1 MLGEVA
7 LLPLIAAVA
16 VLILTM
22 YLGLRAARHAGTLDD
37 YWVAGRGVD
46 VFTNASAIS
55 SNYLSAASFLG
66 VAAFVWAN
74 GFDGVWY
81 ATGFAAGYIL
91 LLLFIAS
98 PLRRFG
104 EYTIPDFCCGRFD
117 SDRLRHAGIFWTCVI
132 SALYIIAQMVGV
144 GTVMEVILQIPFV
157 WGVVLLGSVITLYVT
172 FGGMTGVTMAQMA
185 QFWIMITAMI
195 LPLFVLLPRHGYSK
209 LLMHAYNDTKAAVT
223 SAAEEPSMTMNAT
236 EAFTEKEE
244 DRFGSLRNWV
254 SPFQKWDLWGSVSL
268 LVALVCGT
276 AGLPHILA
284 RFYTNPN
291 ASAARWSTVW
301 VLVFIGVFYITTPIW
316 GTYARVVLGPD
327 AVQMNAAGEVNSNT
341 MMLLTSRE
349 AGDWAEALVAA
360 GAVAALL
367 STVSGL
373 LIALSS
379 AIAHDF
385 YGEIFR
391 PEASE
396 KQKVTVAKI
405 AVVICGA
412 LAIFVGLAFREANIA
427 WMVGLAFAVAASTFF
442 PILVM
447 GIWWRRMTEE
457 GAFAG
462 LLVGGAIS
470 AVVVIG
476 HLAGFWPFDQPAIIS
491 VPLAFLTIYL
501 VSVATQDQAEGTWE
515 RWDAAFH
522 ALHHPDSDLPEAE
535 GEMAEATEAAATAEM
550 PADEPVETIEHEE
563 AAPDEGAESG
573 EGDEA

>member
-1 MLGEVA
+1 MGTEVA
-7 LLPLIAAVA
+7 ALPLIAAIA
-16 VLILTM
+16 VLVLTM
-22 YLGLRAARHAGTLDD
+22 YLGLSAARRTATLDD
-37 YWVAGRGVD
+37 YWVAGRGVG

-104 EYTIPDFCCGRFD
+104 QYTIPDFCEGRFH
-117 SDRLRHAGIFWTCVI
+117 SPRLRRAGIAWTCVI

-144 GTVMEVILQIPFV
+144 GTLMEVVTGIPWV
-157 WGVVLLGSVITLYVT
+157 WGVIILGGVITLYVA
-172 FGGMTGVTMAQMA
+172 FGGMTGVTVAQMA

-195 LPLFVLLPRHGYSK
+195 LPLIVLMSRHDYPE
-209 LLMHAYNDTKAAVT
+209 LLMHAYQDGQAAMGLAT
-223 SAAEEPSMTMNAT
+223 AESTTFTGEPAFTAAE
-236 EAFTEKEE
+236 KEH
-244 DRFGSLRNWV
+244 FGNLHGWV

-301 VLVFIGVFYITTPIW
+301 VLIFIGVFYITTPIW
-316 GTYARVVLGPD
+316 GAYARMVLGPD
-327 AVQMNAAGEVNSNT
+327 AAIRDEAGVANPNS
-341 MMLLTSRE
+341 MMLLTSLE
-349 AGDWAEALVAA
+349 AGQWAQALVAA
-360 GAVAALL
+360 GAIAALL

-391 PEASE
+391 PDASE
-396 KQKVTVAKI
+396 KQKMNIAKV

-412 LAIFVGLAFREANIA
+412 LAIAVGLAFRDANIA

-442 PILVM
+442 PLLLM
-447 GIWWRRMTEE
+447 GVWWRRMTEH
-457 GAFAG
+457 GAYWG
-462 LLVGGAIS
+462 LAVGGGIS

-476 HLAGFWPFDQPAIIS
+476 KLAGLWEVEQPAIVS
-491 VPLAFLTIYL
+491 VPAAFLAIYV
-501 VSVATQDQAEGTWE
+501 VSMITQGQSDEVWGKLE
-515 RWDAAFH
+515 AAFH
-522 ALHHPDSDLPEAE
+522 ALHSPDSDLPKPEEMSFATQSAE
-535 GEMAEATEAAATAEM
+535 TAEVS
-550 PADEPVETIEHEE
+550 AHQEVETFDRPEK
-563 AAPDEGAESG
+563 ADDGES
-573 EGDEA
+573 

>member
-1 MLGEVA
+1 MGAEGG
-7 LLPLIAAVA
+7 LLPIIAPAIA
-16 VLILTM
+16 LAATR
-22 YLGLRAARHAGTLDD
+22 YLGISAARRTATLDD
-37 YWVAGRGVD
+37 YWVAGRSVD

-66 VAAFVWAN
+66 VAAVVWAS

-104 EYTIPDFCCGRFD
+104 QYTIPDFCCGRFD
-117 SDRLRHAGIFWTCVI
+117 SDRLRHAGIAWTCVI

-144 GTVMEVILQIPFV
+144 GTVMEAITGIPFV
-157 WGVVLLGSVITLYVT
+157 WGVILLGGIITLYVA
-172 FGGMTGVTMAQMA
+172 FGGMTGVTVAQMM
-185 QFWIMITAMI
+185 QFWIMITAMV
-195 LPLFVLLPRHGYSK
+195 LPLMVLLPRHGYSE
-209 LLMHAYNDTKAAVT
+209 LLMHAYNQSEVAGEV
-223 SAAEEPSMTMNAT
+223 AT
-236 EAFTEKEE
+236 TIEGTPAFSDQESEK
-244 DRFGSLRNWV
+244 FASLRQWV
-254 SPFQKWDLWGSVSL
+254 SPFQKYDLFSSVSL

-291 ASAARWSTVW
+291 AAKARWSTVW
-301 VLVFIGVFYITTPIW
+301 VLVFIGVFYITCPIW
-316 GTYARVVLGPD
+316 GTWARVTLGPE
-327 AVQMNAAGEVNSNT
+327 AVIYADGEPNPNS

-349 AGDWAEALVAA
+349 AGAWAQALVAA

-385 YGEIFR
+385 YGELFR
-391 PEASE
+391 PNASDR
-396 KQKVTVAKI
+396 QKMAVAKF
-405 AVVICGA
+405 AVIVCGG
-412 LAIFVGLAFREANIA
+412 LAIVLGLAFRHANIA

-442 PILVM
+442 PLLVC
-447 GIWWRRMTEE
+447 GIWWRRMTEQ

-462 LLVGGAIS
+462 LIVGGVIS
-470 AVVVIG
+470 AVMVIG
-476 HLAGFWPFDQPAIIS
+476 RLAGLWQFDQPAIIS

-501 VSVATQDQAEGTWE
+501 VSKATANQPQETWDKWE
-515 RWDAAFH
+515 FAFH
-522 ALHHPDSDLPEAE
+522 CLHDPDSDLSEECEVEPEPAE
-535 GEMAEATEAAATAEM
+535 HELLEVSAQTAETAEV
-550 PADEPVETIEHEE
+550 PAHEE
-563 AAPDEGAESG
+563 IETVERETDADSEGSS
-573 EGDEA
+573 

>member
-1 MLGEVA
+1 MGTEIAV
-7 LLPLIAAVA
+7 LPLGAAII
-16 VLILTM
+16 VLLLTM
-22 YLGLRAARHAGTLDD
+22 YLGISAARRTQTLAD
-37 YWVAGRGVD
+37 YWVAGRSVD

-104 EYTIPDFCCGRFD
+104 QYTIPDFCDGRFD
-117 SDRLRHAGIFWTCVI
+117 SSRLRHVGILWTFII
-132 SALYIIAQMVGV
+132 SSLYIIAQMVGV
-144 GTVMEVILQIPFV
+144 GTLMEVVTGIPWV
-157 WGVVLLGSVITLYVT
+157 WGVILLGGVITLYVA
-172 FGGMTGVTMAQMA
+172 FGGMTGVTIAQMA

-195 LPLFVLLPRHGYSK
+195 LPLIVLMPRHSYPE
-209 LLMHAYNDTKAAVT
+209 LLSYAYNDRGVV
-223 SAAEEPSMTMNAT
+223 AAEAEGESTGSLTVTGKP
-236 EAFTEKEE
+236 AFTEEE
-244 DRFGSLRNWV
+244 QERFGTLHGWV

-291 ASAARWSTVW
+291 AAAARWSTVW

-316 GTYARVVLGPD
+316 GTYARLVLGPD
-327 AVQMNAAGEVNSNT
+327 AALRDAAGVANPNT
-341 MMLLTSRE
+341 VMLLTSLE
-349 AGDWAEALVAA
+349 AGEWAQALVAA
-360 GAVAALL
+360 GAIAALL

-385 YGEIFR
+385 YGELFR
-391 PEASE
+391 PDASE
-396 KQKVTVAKI
+396 QQKMMIAKV
-405 AVVICGA
+405 AVVVCGA
-412 LAIFVGLAFREANIA
+412 LAIFVGLAFRDANIA

-442 PILVM
+442 PLLVC
-447 GIWWRRMTEE
+447 GIWWRRMTEQ

-462 LLVGGAIS
+462 LMIGGGIS
-470 AVVVIG
+470 AIVVIG
-476 HLAGFWPFDQPAIIS
+476 KLAKIWSVEQPAIVS
-491 VPLAFLTIYL
+491 VPAAFLAIYI
-501 VSVATQDQAEGTWE
+501 VSMLTQKQSEETWQKWNRAFHQLHRPENMASIEAGEDTAESAEAAEVATEDQEANEAGET
-515 RWDAAFH
+515 
-522 ALHHPDSDLPEAE
+522 PE
-535 GEMAEATEAAATAEM
+535 T
-550 PADEPVETIEHEE
+550 
-563 AAPDEGAESG
+563 
-573 EGDEA
+573 

>member
-1 MLGEVA
+1 MESEIVV
-7 LLPLIAAVA
+7 LPLIAAIV
-16 VLILTM
+16 VLALTM
-22 YLGLRAARHAGTLDD
+22 YLGISAARRTHTLAD
-37 YWVAGRGVD
+37 YWVAGRSVD

-104 EYTIPDFCCGRFD
+104 EYTIPDFCDGRFD
-117 SDRLRHAGIFWTCVI
+117 SDRLRHVGIMWTFVI
-132 SALYIIAQMVGV
+132 SSLYIVAQMVGV
-144 GTVMEVILQIPFV
+144 GTLMEVVTGIPWV
-157 WGVVLLGSVITLYVT
+157 WGVIALGGVITLYVA
-172 FGGMTGVTMAQMA
+172 FGGMTGVTIAQMA

-195 LPLFVLLPRHGYSK
+195 LPLIILLPRHSYSEM
-209 LLMHAYNDTKAAVT
+209 LMHAYNDRPAV
-223 SAAEEPSMTMNAT
+223 AEEAEGAPAEASTTVDGAA
-236 EAFTEKEE
+236 AFTP
-244 DRFGSLRNWV
+244 DQQVRFGSLHGWV

-316 GTYARVVLGPD
+316 GTYARMVLGPD
-327 AVQMNAAGEVNSNT
+327 AAVRDAAGVANPNS
-341 MMLLTSRE
+341 MMLVTSLE
-349 AGDWAEALVAA
+349 AGAWAQALVAA
-360 GAVAALL
+360 GAIAALL

-385 YGEIFR
+385 YGELLH
-391 PEASE
+391 PEASDT
-396 KQKVTVAKI
+396 QKMTVAKL

-412 LAIFVGLAFREANIA
+412 LAILVGLAFRDANIA

-442 PILVM
+442 PLLVC
-447 GIWWRRMTEE
+447 GIWWRRMTEA

-462 LLVGGAIS
+462 LMVGGGIS

-476 HLAGFWPFDQPAIIS
+476 TLAKWWSFDQPAIVS
-491 VPLAFLTIYL
+491 VPAAFLAIFI
-501 VSVATQDQAEGTWE
+501 VSRLTANQSAEKWATWE
-515 RWDAAFH
+515 RAFHQLHRPEREIPQHGELADAAQ
-522 ALHHPDSDLPEAE
+522 
-535 GEMAEATEAAATAEM
+535 TAEVAEV
-550 PADEPVETIEHEE
+550 PADEPVETIQHEDEQAEE
-563 AAPDEGAESG
+563 ADES
-573 EGDEA
+573 EA

>member
-1 MLGEVA
+1 MGAEIAV
-7 LLPLIAAVA
+7 LPLIAAVL
-16 VLILTM
+16 VLGHTM
-22 YLGLRAARHAGTLDD
+22 YLGLSAARRTATLDD

-104 EYTIPDFCCGRFD
+104 QYTIPDFCAGRFD
-117 SDRLRHAGIFWTCVI
+117 SDRLRHAGIAWTCVI

-144 GTVMEVILQIPFV
+144 GTLMEVVTGIPWL
-157 WGVVLLGSVITLYVT
+157 WGVIALGSVITLYVA
-172 FGGMTGVTMAQMA
+172 FGGMTGVTAAQMA

-195 LPLFVLLPRHGYSK
+195 LPLFVLMPRHGYSK
-209 LLMHAYNDTKAAVT
+209 LLMHAYEDTGAVDLGE
-223 SAAEEPSMTMNAT
+223 APASMTVNGT
-236 EAFTEKEE
+236 PAFSEEEKA
-244 DRFGSLRNWV
+244 RFGTLHNWV
-254 SPFQKWDLWGSVSL
+254 SPFEKWDLWGSVSL

-276 AGLPHILA
+276 AGLPHVLA

-301 VLVFIGVFYITTPIW
+301 VLVFIGIFYITTPIW
-316 GTYARVVLGPD
+316 GTYARCVLGPD
-327 AVQMNAAGEVNSNT
+327 AALRNAEGVANPNT
-341 MMLLTSRE
+341 VMLLTSLE
-349 AGDWAEALVAA
+349 AGAWAQALIAA
-360 GAVAALL
+360 GAIAALL

-396 KQKVTVAKI
+396 NQKITVAKI

-412 LAIFVGLAFREANIA
+412 LAIGVGLLFRDANIA

-442 PILVM
+442 PLLVM
-447 GIWWRRMTEE
+447 GIWWRRMTEA
-457 GAFAG
+457 GAFWG
-462 LLVGGAIS
+462 LIVGGGIS
-470 AVVVIG
+470 AIVVIG
-476 HLAGFWPFDQPAIIS
+476 KLADIWTVEQPAIVS
-491 VPLAFLTIYL
+491 VPAAFLTIFL
-501 VSVATQDQAEGTWE
+501 VSKLTADQSERVWE
-515 RWDAAFH
+515 KWDAAFH
-522 ALHHPDSDLPEAE
+522 ALHHPDSDLAHPEDLGTA
-535 GEMAEATEAAATAEM
+535 AQTAQVTEASAHEGI
-550 PADEPVETIEHEE
+550 ETIEHES
-563 AAPDEGAESG
+563 DEGGADESS
-573 EGDEA
+573 